1 MIKDIRSY
9 CSCNNK
15 TIRLACRYRHHD
27 NILDVSDD
35 SYFYNKFYNKLSRS
49 ARNKRYPT
57 LREREYIN
65 INITNQFYNQHNF
78 HYVCIKCMLTH
89 RLMGLR
95 ESLILKGDK

>member
-1 MIKDIRSY
+1 MIRSIQSY

-15 TIRLACRYRHHD
+15 TIPLATRYRHRD
-27 NILDVSDD
+27 NIYDVSNG
-35 SYFYNKFYNKLSRS
+35 SYLHSKLFRL

-65 INITNQFYNQHNF
+65 NNITNQFYNQHNF

-89 RLMGLR
+89 KRLMGLR
-95 ESLILKGDK
+95 ESLIIEGDE

>member
-9 CSCNNK
+9 CLYNNK
-15 TIRLACRYRHHD
+15 TIRVATRNRHHD

-35 SYFYNKFYNKLSRS
+35 SYFYFTLSRLV
-49 ARNKRYPT
+49 RNKRYPT

-65 INITNQFYNQHNF
+65 INITNLFYNQHNF
-78 HYVCIKCMLTH
+78 HYACIKCMLTH

-95 ESLILKGDK
+95 ESLILKGDE